1 MKLFL
6 LTKKVPIF
14 LHKKNSASKQML
26 IDGISVRER
35 GGR

>member
-14 LHKKNSASKQML
+14 FYIKNSASKQML